1 MDDESYYPSTSFN
14 TSYPSLPTSKGPRRR
29 TRRNDRAAGSP
40 DLGEFHNEGEAG
52 PIRAGIR
59 RVTTQMRRASGS
71 LSPYDKNDRNVRKK
85 KVSSR
90 SMKSE
95 KKLTALARKK
105 RTLQIE
111 MRHLEE
117 QLHRPKE
124 VEMVVDES
132 PARSTPSPV
141 QLIPSPVQSTS
152 SPVRS
157 TPSPP
162 RSRPLKIKCPG
173 GKSVGFLTLQLGNLG
188 RSDDDDDDEEI
199 QDDEELVRLVP
210 YPASDEEDSGCESP
224 VYERRRVFRVGCS

>member
-14 TSYPSLPTSKGPRRR
+14 NSYPSLPTSKSPHRR

-71 LSPYDKNDRNVRKK
+71 QSPYDKDDRNIRKK

-90 SMKSE
+90 SVKSE
-95 KKLTALARKK
+95 QKLTALARQK
-105 RTLQIE
+105 RTLQTE
-111 MRHLEE
+111 MKHLEE

-124 VEMVVDES
+124 FEMVVDES

-141 QLIPSPVQSTS
+141 RSTS
-152 SPVRS
+152 SPPRS
-157 TPSPP
+157 T
-162 RSRPLKIKCPG
+162 PLKIKCPG
-173 GKSVGFLTLQLGNLG
+173 GKSVGFLALQLGNYSLG
-188 RSDDDDDDEEI
+188 GSDDNDDEMRE
-199 QDDEELVRLVP
+199 DEELVRLVP

-224 VYERRRVFRVGCS
+224 VYERRKVFRVGRS